1 MLDLA
6 ALGSGAWRQLLVW
19 SCLHPRA
26 SWLAAVL
33 LGMACV
39 SPWTLWEL
47 QAWWDVQEVL
57 DQQAAQQR
65 DLEQLQK
72 SNAQQRGH
80 MAATPALKASAD
92 GVSRLSEGA
101 REQRLQLSAVSLGK
115 PVHVLRTDHGELQ
128 HIPVSFVLQGAW
140 TDWLV
145 WVLRWP
151 DVLPSTS
158 LSRLDLKVHPDG
170 TVAAHLSLAL
180 PQHLSSAW
188 ATSTPTDVAPHLSFA
203 PWIAKELNR
212 PRQPLE
218 GFAREHLRYIGHVA
232 QAGRMLAVV
241 RVVEPGQT
249 AQTQVHTVA
258 VGAYLGQDFG
268 RVEAM
273 DAQELRVRELVRD
286 ASGTWQTRSVS
297 LPFMETLP

>member
-1 MLDLA
+1 
-6 ALGSGAWRQLLVW
+6 
-19 SCLHPRA
+19 
-26 SWLAAVL
+26 
-33 LGMACV
+33 MACV

-47 QAWWDVQEVL
+47 QAWWDVQEL
-57 DQQAAQQR
+57 IDQQAAQQR
-65 DLEQLQK
+65 DLEQTRK

-80 MAATPALKASAD
+80 MAATPVLKASAD

-115 PVHVLRTDHGELQ
+115 PVHVLRTDRGELQ

-145 WVLRWP
+145 WISRWP

-158 LSRLDLKVHPDG
+158 LSRLDLKVRPDG
-170 TVAAHLSLAL
+170 AVTAQLSLAL
-180 PQHLSSAW
+180 PQHVDLVGT
-188 ATSTPTDVAPHLSFA
+188 TSTPPEAAQHLNFA
-203 PWIAKELNR
+203 PWMAKELSR

-218 GFAREHLRYIGHVA
+218 GFAREHLRYVGHMA
-232 QAGRMLAVV
+232 QGEHTLAVV
-241 RVVEPGQT
+241 RVVEPGQS

-286 ASGTWQTRSVS
+286 ASGTWQTRLVG